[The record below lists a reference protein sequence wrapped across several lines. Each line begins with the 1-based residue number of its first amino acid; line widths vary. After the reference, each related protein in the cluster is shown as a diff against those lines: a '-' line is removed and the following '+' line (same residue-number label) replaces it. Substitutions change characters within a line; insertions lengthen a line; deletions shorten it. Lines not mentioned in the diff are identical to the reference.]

1 MKIVTLFLP
10 LCFVLKINAQTLKD
24 SSVANVKVDSS
35 LATAKHHSIIKPV
48 TIATAYAGVTLF
60 SYRFLDD
67 EVHEIAQRWQN
78 KTVASVSKTYG
89 TLGLGS
95 SNVIIT
101 AGTGIAAVITKDK
114 RLEKAT
120 ILLIAGHAIN
130 SYATFQLKL
139 SFQRHRPSTGD
150 PYNKFD
156 WREGNRSNTSMVSAH
171 TSNAFATATV
181 FSIVYGDKKWVSIVA
196 YSAASLVGISR
207 VYNNAHWLSDVMAG
221 AAVGYL
227 SIKGVNELYKLAGK
241 KFSFMPEVSYHYY
254 GMGITYA
261 LK

>member
-1 MKIVTLFLP
+1 MKIVTLFLS
-10 LCFVLKINAQTLKD
+10 LCFALNIHAQTLND
-24 SSVANVKVDSS
+24 SSVASVKVDTSFI
-35 LATAKHHSIIKPV
+35 TTKHHSIIKPV
-48 TIATAYAGVTLF
+48 TIGIAYAGATLF

-78 KTVASVSKTYG
+78 KTVSSISKNYG
-89 TLGLGS
+89 RLGLGS

-101 AGTGIAAVITKDK
+101 AGTGIAAVVTKDK

-171 TSNAFATATV
+171 TSNAFTTATA
-181 FSIVYGDKKWVSIVA
+181 FAIAYKDKKWVPIVA

-207 VYNNAHWLSDVMAG
+207 IYNNAHWLSDVMGG
-221 AAVGYL
+221 AAIGYL
-227 SIKGVNELYKLAGK
+227 SVKGVNELYKLAGK

-254 GMGITYA
+254 GMGVTYA

>member
-1 MKIVTLFLP
+1 MKIVTLFLS
-10 LCFVLKINAQTLKD
+10 LCFILRINAQTLND

-78 KTVASVSKTYG
+78 KTVASISKTYG
-89 TLGLGS
+89 SLGLGS
-95 SNVIIT
+95 SNIIIT
-101 AGTGIAAVITKDK
+101 AGTGITALITKDK
-114 RLEKAT
+114 KLEKVT
-120 ILLIAGHAIN
+120 ILLVAGHLVN
-130 SYATFQLKL
+130 SYATEQLKL
-139 SFQRHRPSTGD
+139 SFQRHRPNTGD

-156 WREGNRSNTSMVSAH
+156 WREGDKSNTSMVSAH
-171 TSNAFATATV
+171 TSNAFATATA
-181 FSIVYGDKKWVSIVA
+181 FSIVYHDKKWVPIVA

-207 VYNNAHWLSDVMAG
+207 VYNNAHWASDVMAG
-221 AAVGYL
+221 AAIGYL
-227 SIKGVNELYKLAGK
+227 SVQGVNQLYKLASK
-241 KFSFMPEVSYHYY
+241 RFSFMPEVSYNHY
-254 GMGITYA
+254 GLGITYA

>member
-1 MKIVTLFLP
+1 MAKQNGGI
-10 LCFVLKINAQTLKD
+10 CFK
-24 SSVANVKVDSS
+24 NV
-35 LATAKHHSIIKPV
+35 
-48 TIATAYAGVTLF
+48 
-60 SYRFLDD
+60 
-67 EVHEIAQRWQN
+67 W
-78 KTVASVSKTYG
+78 
-89 TLGLGS
+89 
-95 SNVIIT
+95 
-101 AGTGIAAVITKDK
+101 
-114 RLEKAT
+114 
-120 ILLIAGHAIN
+120 HAW
-130 SYATFQLKL
+130 FGKL
-139 SFQRHRPSTGD
+139 QCNN
-150 PYNKFD
+150 YCK
-156 WREGNRSNTSMVSAH
+156 SNTSMVSAH